1 LTTKNYCWGHPR
13 RFNSYAEYFRI
24 KFGERVQKVSIDA
37 GFTCPNR
44 DGSISTGGC
53 SYCNNNAFNPSYCLP
68 EKSITQQLKEGIE
81 FHVRRYRKANKYLAY
96 FQTYSNTYSNIDN
109 LKKLYQEA
117 LLYPGV
123 IGLVIGTRPDCID
136 DEKLLYLKEL
146 SQKHYVI
153 VEYGIESCYNKTL
166 VNINRGHTF
175 EQSITAIKQTA
186 AFGIKCGAHLI
197 FGLPGESRTEML
209 DQANI
214 LSKLP
219 LDNIKFHQLQIIKNT
234 AIETIYQQNPSA
246 FSLFS
251 LEEYV
256 DFMVRFLEKLNPAFV
271 VERFSGEV
279 PPRFL
284 ASPNWGLLRNDQIV
298 IMIEKELEKR
308 NTWQGKWYNNKQNC
322 Y

>member
-1 LTTKNYCWGHPR
+1 MTTKNYYWGHQR

-53 SYCNNNAFNPSYCLP
+53 SYCNNNAFNPSYCQP

-175 EQSITAIKQTA
+175 EQSIAAIEQTA
-186 AFGIKCGAHLI
+186 AFGIKCGAHII
-197 FGLPGESRTEML
+197 FGLPGETRAEML

-219 LDNIKFHQLQIIKNT
+219 LDNVKFHQLQIIKDT
-234 AIETIYQQNPSA
+234 DIEITYQQNPSA
-246 FSLFS
+246 FPLFS
-251 LEEYV
+251 LDEYV
-256 DFMVRFLEKLNPAFV
+256 DFMILFLEKLNPAFV

-308 NTWQGKWYNNKQNC
+308 NTWQGKFYNDKPNDK
-322 Y
+322 